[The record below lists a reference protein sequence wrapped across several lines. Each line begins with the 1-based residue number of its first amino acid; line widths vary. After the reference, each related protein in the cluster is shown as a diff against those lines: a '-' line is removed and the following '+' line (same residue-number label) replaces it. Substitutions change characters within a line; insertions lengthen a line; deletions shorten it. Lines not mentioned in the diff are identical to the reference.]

1 MIYDGRVTRYDTL
14 DRHASQIANGLSGLG
29 IRRQH
34 RIGYLGKNSDL
45 YLELML
51 GAARAGVVTVPLNWR
66 LAAPEI
72 GAILADAGIT
82 TLFVGPGFEA
92 VPEALGLR
100 ETLRC
105 ISIDGASGVW
115 PDFVAWRDTQSLDDQ
130 MSAGDPEDTVIQM
143 YTAGTTGMPKGV
155 KLSNR
160 NILAIMIAAEDGS
173 WGAILPNDVG
183 LMCMPASHV
192 AGTLIGLIGLAHR
205 STVIVIAEYDPA
217 VLVEAIPRYH
227 VTWLVLVPAAILL
240 LVHHPSSEGADFSS
254 VHALIY
260 GASPIAEALVEQAR
274 AAFCNA
280 GLWHL
285 YGLTEASGGGTIL
298 PPDAHDPA
306 RGKLRSCGKP
316 YPGFE
321 LRIVDPPAS
330 RCPVATWAKSYCV
343 RPR

>member
-1 MIYDGRVTRYDTL
+1 MP
-14 DRHASQIANGLSGLG
+14 
-29 IRRQH
+29 
-34 RIGYLGKNSDL
+34 
-45 YLELML
+45 
-51 GAARAGVVTVPLNWR
+51 VPLNWPGRPRPRRKSVRSSLTPASR
-66 LAAPEI
+66 LCSSGQE
-72 GAILADAGIT
+72 
-82 TLFVGPGFEA
+82 FEA

-192 AGTLIGLIGLAHR
+192 AGTLIGLIGLAHG
-205 STVIVIAEYDPA
+205 STLIVMAEFDA
-217 VLVEAIPRYH
+217 AALVEAIPRFG

-240 LVHHPSSEGADFSS
+240 LVQHPASVAANFSS
-254 VHALIY
+254 VRSLIY

-274 AAFCNA
+274 VAFRNA

-285 YGLTEASGGGTIL
+285 YGLTEASGGEQSFHRMPTTRN
-298 PPDAHDPA
+298 AESSVPA
-306 RGKLRSCGKP
+306 
-316 YPGFE
+316 
-321 LRIVDPPAS
+321 AS
-330 RCPVATWAKSYCV
+330 PLLGSTCAS
-343 RPR
+343 